1 LILGRKMVAKLWL
14 NDDASRVAA
23 AIMVEERRWWWWWWD
38 AIDRVASG
46 GVAFKIVG

>member
-1 LILGRKMVAKLWL
+1 MVAKLWL

-23 AIMVEERRWWWWWWD
+23 AMMVEERRWWWWWCWWD

-46 GVAFKIVG
+46 GVWGCGGV

>member
-1 LILGRKMVAKLWL
+1 
-14 NDDASRVAA
+14 
-23 AIMVEERRWWWWWWD
+23 VEERRWWWWWWD